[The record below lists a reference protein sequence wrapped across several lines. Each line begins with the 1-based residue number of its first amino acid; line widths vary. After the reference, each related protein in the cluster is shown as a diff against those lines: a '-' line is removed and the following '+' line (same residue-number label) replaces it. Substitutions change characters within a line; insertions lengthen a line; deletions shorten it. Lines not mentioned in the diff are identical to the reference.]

1 MKKLLLLLLL
11 LTSTSMYSQNEE
23 IIPAEC
29 DSVDLDEEFFDAFS
43 DMDLGGD
50 DFDFDFDD
58 SDSGEEFDDGS
69 SDDGSGDDESE
80 EEDVGEEEEDED
92 ESSGSKTK
100 SSKESI
106 KEAKSKKEESTTIE
120 AKADLTT
127 FTIGN
132 KNNYLFNSGMSQT
145 SGDGLI
151 SKNGG
156 LMSNLTQK
164 QYSVSGGISEKM
176 VNENGKV
183 DGSVNYG
190 VNLSTNFT
198 NSSSLS
204 FGAGIMKSFNEYGGG
219 GIKLNARINSST
231 RQSISVSYLIMY
243 AIPYSYSKQLNFN
256 LETALSN
263 SAVSYTMADDL
274 NPSIVSYASKIVAL
288 YGISSNYK
296 ITKKFKVNFAYRTMK
311 IQAAKVNFY
320 MIGSKFDF

>member
-43 DMDLGGD
+43 DMNLGGD

-58 SDSGEEFDDGS
+58 SDSGEGFDDES
-69 SDDGSGDDESE
+69 SGDGSGDGDESE
-80 EEDVGEEEEDED
+80 EDDGGEEEED

-106 KEAKSKKEESTTIE
+106 KEEKSKKEESQTVE
-120 AKADLTT
+120 AKADLTA
-127 FTIGN
+127 FIIGN
-132 KNNYLFNSGMSQT
+132 KNNYLFNSGLSQT
-145 SGDGLI
+145 SGDGLL
-151 SKNGG
+151 SKSGTI
-156 LMSNLTQK
+156 MSNITQK

-190 VNLSTNFT
+190 VSLSTNFT

-204 FGAGIMKSFNEYGGG
+204 FGAGIMKSFKEYGGG
-219 GIKLNARINSST
+219 GAKLNARINSAA
-231 RQSISVSYLIMY
+231 RQSVSVSYLLMY

-256 LETALSN
+256 LETAISN
-263 SAVSYTMADDL
+263 SAVSYTMANHV